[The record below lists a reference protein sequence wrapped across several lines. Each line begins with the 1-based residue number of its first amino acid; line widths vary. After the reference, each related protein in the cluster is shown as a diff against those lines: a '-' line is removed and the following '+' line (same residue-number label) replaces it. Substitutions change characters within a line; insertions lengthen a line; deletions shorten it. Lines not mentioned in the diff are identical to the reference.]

1 MKGSFCNPPPIA
13 RLNIKRSLL
22 LFILTGMMGF
32 FNFVY
37 SQEAQPS
44 STPANLVTTTAVDAA
59 MEKIRMFYGLGQ
71 YDKVVI
77 ECRKLEKITP
87 GNKMVNYYRTRAESK
102 LAEKG
107 LLEGLKMPPEPTP
120 TPKAAQTTAA
130 PPAPPSGATPV
141 VINPIGATPA
151 AAIPA
156 GTAPAGTLSVLNPFG
171 VPPATTATPAAGT
184 PAATSPAGPNP
195 FEAPPVTAPL
205 GIAKPSPTPTPKPA
219 TGVEKKAE
227 GSPVG
232 EPSRAEA
239 PAAATPVPSAPAV
252 SKSFLSENLNLIVAV
267 AVAAVALIMVV
278 FLIMRIIKKMGAR
291 AGVTAEEPTG
301 EVDAGI
307 PERAKTRMSFTTP
320 LPDEF
325 QQGVPDFPEPPP
337 EVGEI
342 PGIPTPSPAGDLT
355 VPRVTKPRMDAD
367 FPTPFPDVPDVPDI
381 ESPVTSKPTPQGS
394 LDIFN
399 IPDIPGPT
407 QMPPTAKPSPV
418 KPRAQAGAPGTPPD
432 LPSLDFTGD
441 FGPTPDVVEPE
452 LPLLPSLRRES
463 SIPEPEPPSAIETPI
478 PETDVISFDFPPA
491 LEPLP
496 SPQAVAQTPE
506 FPEEPQFEKPLTPDI
521 PSPPI
526 EFDNMDVMSA
536 PTMSAAPPMTEGKPQ
551 APPSIS
557 IEEALGFD
565 FTTDEKPQ
573 EKEAPIAGPLEAMSS
588 TSMDLETFLF
598 SAASEE
604 QSETVVATEQPH
616 ETRTEAPSSSQPMM
630 ESFDSLMFAGETGQ
644 ETQLV
649 SSEETRNKPP
659 EMSPAASSPEERIV
673 PTTLPT
679 SPRISPE
686 FPKSAPAAPVR
697 AEESQRTT
705 GAEATPSERV
715 FQELSLESLGQ
726 VVAEGERAPKKG
738 QGVPPSRQK
747 IEERNEVLFADQF
760 KKGREAFE
768 KKDWKKAVH
777 YLSVASAIKP
787 EVEELEEMLSVARQ
801 RKRAAE

>member
-1 MKGSFCNPPPIA
+1 MKGIFCNPYPIA
-13 RLNIKRSLL
+13 RLNIKRCLL

-37 SQEAQPS
+37 SQEEQPA

-141 VINPIGATPA
+141 VINPSG
-151 AAIPA
+151 
-156 GTAPAGTLSVLNPFG
+156 
-171 VPPATTATPAAGT
+171 ATPAAGT

-205 GIAKPSPTPTPKPA
+205 ATAKPSPTSTPKPA
-219 TGVEKKAE
+219 TGEEKKTE
-227 GSPVG
+227 GTPVG

-239 PAAATPVPSAPAV
+239 PAAAAPVPSAPAV
-252 SKSFLSENLNLIVAV
+252 SKSFLSENLYLIVTV
-267 AVAAVALIMVV
+267 AGAAVALIMVA
-278 FLIMRIIKKMGAR
+278 FLIMRIIKKKGGR
-291 AGVTAEEPTG
+291 AGVTAEEPAG

-307 PERAKTRMSFTTP
+307 PERAKSRMSFATP

-325 QQGVPDFPEPPP
+325 QQGVPDFPAPPP

-342 PGIPTPSPAGDLT
+342 PGIPTPSPAGDLA
-355 VPRVTKPRMDAD
+355 VPRVAKPRMDAD
-367 FPTPFPDVPDVPDI
+367 FPAPFPDVPDVPDI
-381 ESPVTSKPTPQGS
+381 EYPVTSKPTPQGS

-399 IPDIPGPT
+399 IPDIPSPAK
-407 QMPPTAKPSPV
+407 MSPAPKPSPI
-418 KPRAQAGAPGTPPD
+418 KPRAQVGTPGTPPD

-441 FGPTPDVVEPE
+441 FGTTSDVVEPE
-452 LPLLPSLRRES
+452 LPFLPSLRRES

-478 PETDVISFDFPPA
+478 PESDVISFDIPPA

-506 FPEEPQFEKPLTPDI
+506 FPEEPQLENPLTPDI
-521 PSPPI
+521 PSSPI
-526 EFDNMDVMSA
+526 EIDNMDVMSA
-536 PTMSAAPPMTEGKPQ
+536 PTISAAPPMPEGKPQ

-573 EKEAPIAGPLEAMSS
+573 EQEKESPVAGTLEAMSS

-604 QSETVVATEQPH
+604 QSETALATEQPH
-616 ETRTEAPSSSQPMM
+616 ETRTEAPSSSQPVM
-630 ESFDSLMFAGETGQ
+630 ESFDSLMFGGETAQ
-644 ETQLV
+644 ETQLA
-649 SSEETRNKPP
+649 SPEETRTKVLKMP
-659 EMSPAASSPEERIV
+659 PAASTPGERIA
-673 PTTLPT
+673 PTTPPT

-686 FPKSAPAAPVR
+686 VPKSAPATPPVR
-697 AEESQRTT
+697 AAESQRTT
-705 GAEATPSERV
+705 GAEATPSERG

-726 VVAEGERAPKKG
+726 VVAEGETAHKKG
-738 QGVPPSRQK
+738 HGVPPSRQK

-801 RKRAAE
+801 RKRAAEK

>member
-1 MKGSFCNPPPIA
+1 
-13 RLNIKRSLL
+13 
-22 LFILTGMMGF
+22 MMGF

-37 SQEAQPS
+37 SQEGQPA
-44 STPANLVTTTAVDAA
+44 STPASLVTTTAVDAA

-120 TPKAAQTTAA
+120 TPKAVQTTAA
-130 PPAPPSGATPV
+130 PPAPISGATPI

-151 AAIPA
+151 AATPA

-205 GIAKPSPTPTPKPA
+205 GVAKPSPTPTPKPA
-219 TGVEKKAE
+219 IGVEKKAE
-227 GSPVG
+227 VSPVG
-232 EPSRAEA
+232 EPSRAGV
-239 PAAATPVPSAPAV
+239 PAATAPVPSALTV
-252 SKSFLSENLNLIVAV
+252 SKTFLSENLYLIVAIAV
-267 AVAAVALIMVV
+267 AVVALIMVAL
-278 FLIMRIIKKMGAR
+278 LIKRIIKKKGAR
-291 AGVTAEEPTG
+291 AGVTAGEPAG

-307 PERAKTRMSFTTP
+307 PEGAKSRMSFATP

-325 QQGVPDFPEPPP
+325 QQGVPDLPAPPP

-342 PGIPTPSPAGDLT
+342 PGIPTSSPAGDLA

-367 FPTPFPDVPDVPDI
+367 FPTPFPDIPDVPDI
-381 ESPVTSKPTPQGS
+381 ESPITSKPAPYGAP
-394 LDIFN
+394 DIFN
-399 IPDIPGPT
+399 IPDIPGPAKIS
-407 QMPPTAKPSPV
+407 PAPKPSPV
-418 KPRAQAGAPGTPPD
+418 KPRAQAGAPGMPPD

-441 FGPTPDVVEPE
+441 FGPTPDVVESE

-463 SIPEPEPPSAIETPI
+463 SIPEPEPQSAIETSTPL
-478 PETDVISFDFPPA
+478 PEVISFDIPPA
-491 LEPLP
+491 FEPLP
-496 SPQAVAQTPE
+496 SAQAVAQTPE
-506 FPEEPQFEKPLTPDI
+506 LPEGLQLEEPPTPDI
-521 PSPPI
+521 PFSPI
-526 EFDNMDVMSA
+526 EIDNMGVTSA
-536 PTMSAAPPMTEGKPQ
+536 PAMPAAPPVPEGEPQ
-551 APPSIS
+551 APSSIS

-573 EKEAPIAGPLEAMSS
+573 EKETPVAGPLEAMSA

-604 QSETVVATEQPH
+604 RSETALATEQPH
-616 ETRTEAPSSSQPMM
+616 EKRTEAPSSSQTEA
-630 ESFDSLMFAGETGQ
+630 ESFDRLMFAGETGK
-644 ETQLV
+644 ETQLP
-649 SSEETRNKPP
+649 SPEETRSKSMKTPP
-659 EMSPAASSPEERIV
+659 VAPTPEERIV
-673 PTTLPT
+673 PTTPPT

-697 AEESQRTT
+697 AEELQRTT
-705 GAEATPSERV
+705 GAEATPSERG

-726 VVAEGERAPKKG
+726 VVAEGETASKKG
-738 QGVPPSRQK
+738 QGVSPSRKK

>member
-1 MKGSFCNPPPIA
+1 MKGSFCNPFPIA
-13 RLNIKRSLL
+13 RLNIKRCLL

-37 SQEAQPS
+37 SQEGQPA
-44 STPANLVTTTAVDAA
+44 STPASLVTTTAVDAA

-107 LLEGLKMPPEPTP
+107 LLEGLKMPPEPTT
-120 TPKAAQTTAA
+120 TPKAVQTTAA

-141 VINPIGATPA
+141 VINPSG
-151 AAIPA
+151 
-156 GTAPAGTLSVLNPFG
+156 
-171 VPPATTATPAAGT
+171 ATPAAGT

-219 TGVEKKAE
+219 TGVEKKTE

-239 PAAATPVPSAPAV
+239 PAAAPVPSAPAA
-252 SKSFLSENLNLIVAV
+252 SKSFLSENLNLIVAI
-267 AVAAVALIMVV
+267 AVAAVALIMVAL
-278 FLIMRIIKKMGAR
+278 LIMRIIKKKGGR
-291 AGVTAEEPTG
+291 AGVTAEEPAG

-307 PERAKTRMSFTTP
+307 PERAKSRMSFATP

-325 QQGVPDFPEPPP
+325 QQGVPDFPVPPP

-342 PGIPTPSPAGDLT
+342 PGIPSPSPAGDLT

-367 FPTPFPDVPDVPDI
+367 FPTPFPDIPDVPDI

-407 QMPPTAKPSPV
+407 KMSPAPKPSPV
-418 KPRAQAGAPGTPPD
+418 KPRVQAGAPGTPPD

-491 LEPLP
+491 LGPLP

-506 FPEEPQFEKPLTPDI
+506 FPEEPQLEKLLTPDI

-526 EFDNMDVMSA
+526 EFESMDAIFA
-536 PTMSAAPPMTEGKPQ
+536 PTMSAAPPMPEGKPQ

-565 FTTDEKPQ
+565 FTTDEKPQEQ

-604 QSETVVATEQPH
+604 QSETVVATEHPH
-616 ETRTEAPSSSQPMM
+616 ETRTEAPSSSQSMM

-644 ETQLV
+644 ETQLA
-649 SSEETRNKPP
+649 SSEETRKKPP
-659 EMSPAASSPEERIV
+659 EMPLAASIPEERIV
-673 PTTLPT
+673 PTTPPT
-679 SPRISPE
+679 LPRISPE

-697 AEESQRTT
+697 AKESQRTT
-705 GAEATPSERV
+705 GAEATPSERG

-726 VVAEGERAPKKG
+726 VVAEGETAHKKG